1 VHARSEEI
9 VMTENPGSLLTVAFQ
24 AAATA
29 SEILRASPPRAFAE
43 KSGWDLGVELAVDCA
58 IRSRLAAETP
68 DIGFL
73 GEAEEQAGTPGAEW
87 AWALGPIDV
96 TSDFARS
103 VPLCAVSLA
112 LLHRGQPVLGVID
125 APFLQKRY
133 HAVEGQ
139 GAYLGG
145 KRLVAGPEAGLRDA
159 IVAIGEYPVG
169 HDSDRGSQLRLAAR
183 VQLAPLVHRVRMLGT
198 AVLDL
203 AWVAEGQR
211 DASITLGHRPWGIA
225 AGVIIAR
232 EAGAT
237 VVEYGGPHDVGSAVA
252 VAVAVA
258 GPSGLVGELGP
269 LVQAIDTTQLAMNG
283 T

>member
-1 VHARSEEI
+1 MR
-9 VMTENPGSLLTVAFQ
+9 ENPGSLLPVAFQ
-24 AAATA
+24 ATATA
-29 SEILRASPPRAFAE
+29 SEIIRTGLPRVFAE
-43 KSGWDLGVELAVDCA
+43 KTGWDLGVELAVEGA

-73 GEAEEQAGTPGAEW
+73 GEEEERTGKPGAEW
-87 AWALGPIDV
+87 AWALGPIDF

-103 VPLCAVSLA
+103 IPLCAVSLA
-112 LLHRGQPVLGVID
+112 LLHHGHPVLGVID
-125 APFLQKRY
+125 APFLEKRY

-139 GAYLGG
+139 GAYLAD
-145 KRLVAGPEAGLRDA
+145 KRLAIGAAPDLSDA

-169 HDSDRGSQLRLAAR
+169 KDSDRTSQLRLAAR
-183 VQLAPLVHRVRMLGT
+183 EQLASRVHRVRMLGT

-211 DASITLGHRPWGIA
+211 DASVTLGHRPWGIA

-237 VVEYGGPHDVGSAVA
+237 VVEDESPDACDSAA
-252 VAVAVA
+252 TIA
-258 GPSGLVGELGP
+258 GPLQLIAELGP
-269 LVQAIDTTQLAMNG
+269 LVAAIDTAPLAMNSL
-283 T
+283 

>member
-1 VHARSEEI
+1 
-9 VMTENPGSLLTVAFQ
+9 MKENPGSLLTVAFQ

-43 KSGWDLGVELAVDCA
+43 KSGWDLGVELAVDGA

-73 GEAEEQAGTPGAEW
+73 GEAEDRAGMPGAEW

-112 LLHRGQPVLGVID
+112 LLDHGQPVLGVID
-125 APFLQKRY
+125 APFLRKRY
-133 HAVEGQ
+133 HAVEGG
-139 GAYLGG
+139 GAYLGD
-145 KRLVAGPEAGLRDA
+145 KRLVAGPAADLRDA
-159 IVAIGEYPVG
+159 VVAIGEYPVG
-169 HDSDRGSQLRLAAR
+169 QDSDRRSQLRLAAR
-183 VQLAPLVHRVRMLGT
+183 VRLDPLVHRVRMLGT

-211 DASITLGHRPWGIA
+211 DASITLGGRPWGIA

-237 VVEYGGPHDVGSAVA
+237 VVEYGSQPDVGTAVT
-252 VAVAVA
+252 VA
-258 GPSGLVGELGP
+258 GPSALVGELGP
-269 LVQAIDTTQLAMNG
+269 LVQAIDTTRLAMNG

>member
-1 VHARSEEI
+1 MEGI

-29 SEILRASPPRAFAE
+29 SEILRASPPRAFAA

-58 IRSRLAAETP
+58 TRSRLAAETP
-68 DIGFL
+68 HIGFL
-73 GEAEEQAGTPGAEW
+73 GEAEERAGTPGAEW
-87 AWALGPIDV
+87 AWALGPIDC

-112 LLHRGQPVLGVID
+112 LLHHGHPVLGVID

-139 GAYLGG
+139 GAYLADQ
-145 KRLVAGPEAGLRDA
+145 RLVAGPPADLRDA

-169 HDSDRGSQLRLAAR
+169 HACDRGSQLRLAAR

-211 DASITLGHRPWGIA
+211 DASITFGYRPWGIA

-237 VVEYGGPHDVGSAVA
+237 VVEYGGPNDLGSAVA
-252 VAVAVA
+252 IA
-258 GPSGLVGELGP
+258 GPSALVGELGP
-269 LVQAIDTTQLAMNG
+269 LVQAIDTTRLAMNG
-283 T
+283 A

>member
-1 VHARSEEI
+1 
-9 VMTENPGSLLTVAFQ
+9 MTENPGSLLPVAIQ
-24 AAATA
+24 ATATA
-29 SEILRASPPRAFAE
+29 SEIIRTSPPRAFAE
-43 KSGWDLGVELAVDCA
+43 RTGWNLGVELAVECA

-73 GEAEEQAGTPGAEW
+73 GDEEERAGRPGAEW
-87 AWALGPIDV
+87 EWALGPIDF

-112 LLHRGQPVLGVID
+112 LLHHGHPVLGVID
-125 APFLQKRY
+125 APFLEKRY
-133 HAVEGQ
+133 HAAEGR
-139 GAYLGG
+139 GAYLGD
-145 KRLVAGPEAGLRDA
+145 KRLVTGGAADLHDA

-169 HDSDRGSQLRLAAR
+169 KNSDRGSQLRLAAR
-183 VQLAPLVHRVRMLGT
+183 VQLAPRVHRIRMLGT

-211 DASITLGHRPWGIA
+211 DASVTLGHQPWGIA

-237 VVEYGGPHDVGSAVA
+237 VIENGVGPHDFGSAA
-252 VAVAVA
+252 TIA
-258 GPSGLVGELGP
+258 GPIP
-269 LVQAIDTTQLAMNG
+269 LVADLGSLMQAIGTAHHAMNG

>member
-1 VHARSEEI
+1 
-9 VMTENPGSLLTVAFQ
+9 MTENPGSLLPVAFQ
-24 AAATA
+24 AAATG
-29 SEILRASPPRAFAE
+29 SEIIRTSPPQVFAE
-43 KSGWDLGVELAVDCA
+43 KTGWDSGVELAVESA

-73 GEAEEQAGTPGAEW
+73 GQEEARAGAGQLTAEW
-87 AWALGPIDV
+87 AWALGPIDF
-96 TSDFARS
+96 TADIARS

-112 LLHRGQPVLGVID
+112 LLHHGHPVLGVID

-139 GAYLGG
+139 GAYLGEQ
-145 KRLVAGPEAGLRDA
+145 RLVAATTAELRDA

-169 HDSDRGSQLRLAAR
+169 RGSDRRSQLRLAAR
-183 VQLAPLVHRVRMLGT
+183 VQLAPRVHRVRMLGT

-203 AWVAEGQR
+203 AWVADGQR
-211 DASITLGHRPWGIA
+211 DASVTLGHQPWGIA

-237 VVEYGGPHDVGSAVA
+237 VVENGGLHDFGPAA
-252 VAVAVA
+252 TIA
-258 GPSGLVGELGP
+258 GPLPLIAELGP
-269 LVQAIDTTQLAMNG
+269 LIEAIEADQHAVNSG
-283 T
+283 

>member
-1 VHARSEEI
+1 MR
-9 VMTENPGSLLTVAFQ
+9 ENPGSLLPVALQ
-24 AAATA
+24 ATA
-29 SEILRASPPRAFAE
+29 TGSQIIRASPPRTFAE
-43 KSGWDLGVELAVDCA
+43 KTGWDVGVELAVESA

-68 DIGFL
+68 EIGFL
-73 GEAEEQAGTPGAEW
+73 GQDEERTGEPGAEW
-87 AWALGPIDV
+87 AWALGPIDF

-112 LLHRGQPVLGVID
+112 LLHHGHPVLGVID
-125 APFLQKRY
+125 APFLDKRY
-133 HAVEGQ
+133 HAVEGR
-139 GAYLGG
+139 GAYLGDR
-145 KRLVAGPEAGLRDA
+145 RLVTSAAPDLRDA

-169 HDSDRGSQLRLAAR
+169 KDSDRRSQLRLAAR
-183 VQLAPLVHRVRMLGT
+183 VQLAPRVHRVRMLGT

-211 DASITLGHRPWGIA
+211 DASVTVGHQPWGIA

-237 VVEYGGPHDVGSAVA
+237 VVENDSPDICGPAA
-252 VAVAVA
+252 TIA
-258 GPSGLVGELGP
+258 GPLTLIAELDP
-269 LVQAIDTTQLAMNG
+269 LIQAIDTDHLAMNG

>member
-1 VHARSEEI
+1 
-9 VMTENPGSLLTVAFQ
+9 MTENPGSLLPVAFQ

-29 SEILRASPPRAFAE
+29 SEIILASPPPVFAE
-43 KSGWDLGVELAVDCA
+43 KTGWDVGVELAVESA

-73 GEAEEQAGTPGAEW
+73 SEEEERAGKPGAEW
-87 AWALGPIDV
+87 VWALGPIDF

-103 VPLCAVSLA
+103 IPLCAISLA
-112 LLHRGQPVLGVID
+112 LLHHGYPVLGVID
-125 APFLQKRY
+125 APFLHKRY

-139 GAYLGG
+139 GAYLGD
-145 KRLVAGPEAGLRDA
+145 KRLVASSAADLRDA

-169 HDSDRGSQLRLAAR
+169 KDSDRRSQLRLAAR
-183 VQLAPLVHRVRMLGT
+183 IQLAPRVHRVRMLGT

-211 DASITLGHRPWGIA
+211 DASVTLGHKPWGIA

-237 VVEYGGPHDVGSAVA
+237 VVESDSAHDCGSAA
-252 VAVAVA
+252 TIA
-258 GPSGLVGELGP
+258 GPLPLIAELSP
-269 LVQAIDTTQLAMNG
+269 LIQAIDTANLAMNG
-283 T
+283 S